1 MTHWV
6 RLMPWL
12 RWRRYRLTLRAK
24 PNRMAAVWTGGS
36 AMSPSEPGDNRRNEH
51 RHLACML
58 AQIAQGDRD
67 PRNALIR
74 DISTTGALLLTRA
87 KLQVG
92 DPIHLSLYLSTDEGS
107 QPVTASG
114 RIVRFEQRPR
124 ALADVWTHSAAVH
137 FDTPLAQLAP
147 GLEAIAARQR
157 AVFGTD

>member
-1 MTHWV
+1 
-6 RLMPWL
+6 
-12 RWRRYRLTLRAK
+12 
-24 PNRMAAVWTGGS
+24 
-36 AMSPSEPGDNRRNEH
+36 MSPTDSGDNRRIEP

-92 DPIHLSLYLSTDEGS
+92 EPIQLSLYLTADEVA
-107 QPVTASG
+107 QPIQAAG
-114 RIVRFEQRPR
+114 KIVRFEQRPR
-124 ALADVWTHSAAVH
+124 ALADVWTHSAAIQ
-137 FDTPLAQLAP
+137 FDVPLVQLASE
-147 GLEAIAARQR
+147 LETIASKQR